1 MALHSGLPFTLCFL
15 QPGIGQGR
23 RRRNGEQRM
32 WRRGKEEKEEKGG
45 GLYPEPGVIYHR
57 VSGLSSDLGSRP
69 YSPWETKDLSVR
81 DGVFQNTH
89 KETLIHP
96 VHG

>member
-45 GLYPEPGVIYHR
+45 GVIPGARSY
-57 VSGLSSDLGSRP
+57 LSP
-69 YSPWETKDLSVR
+69 CKWFVK
-81 DGVFQNTH
+81 
-89 KETLIHP
+89 
-96 VHG
+96 